1 MSFGLQ
7 KIVNPI
13 FKYSKT
19 WNRLFGEGTMGLLVA
34 ILAWLHVF
42 FATGWIGG
50 ALLSTIA
57 LEPSIRKTENHAVAQ
72 TLMAN
77 VGKFMGVFSTLTI
90 AFGVLFFW
98 VFTGGRL
105 FLIDS
110 GWGVMMLPGI
120 TLGVVAYVF
129 GFVALLPLAKRLA
142 TATQKSPKDVPA
154 LMSKI
159 RTLSLVDLVLLA
171 LVFTFMV
178 GSAFY

>member
-1 MSFGLQ
+1 
-7 KIVNPI
+7 
-13 FKYSKT
+13 
-19 WNRLFGEGTMGLLVA
+19 
-34 ILAWLHVF
+34 
-42 FATGWIGG
+42 
-50 ALLSTIA
+50 
-57 LEPSIRKTENHAVAQ
+57 
-72 TLMAN
+72 
-77 VGKFMGVFSTLTI
+77 
-90 AFGVLFFW
+90 
-98 VFTGGRL
+98 
-105 FLIDS
+105 LIDS